1 MSDDFK
7 IITEIAC
14 SHHEKYDGSGY
25 YRHLKGEEI
34 PYGGRILAVA
44 DVFDA
49 ITSKRHYR
57 DKMPIQNVID
67 ILISG
72 KDKHFDG
79 NLVDVFLKI
88 SADKVVR
95 VFLTENHHCFKDE
108 DSETLSRYNLKDIY
122 NFINDENATDE
133 QKHIAELF
141 NFYYSGNVV
150 NREGL

>member
-1 MSDDFK
+1 
-7 IITEIAC
+7 
-14 SHHEKYDGSGY
+14 
-25 YRHLKGEEI
+25 
-34 PYGGRILAVA
+34 
-44 DVFDA
+44 
-49 ITSKRHYR
+49 
-57 DKMPIQNVID
+57 MPIQNVID

-133 QKHIAELF
+133 QNILRNCLIF
-141 NFYYSGNVV
+141 IILGM
-150 NREGL
+150 

>member
-1 MSDDFK
+1 
-7 IITEIAC
+7 
-14 SHHEKYDGSGY
+14 
-25 YRHLKGEEI
+25 
-34 PYGGRILAVA
+34 
-44 DVFDA
+44 
-49 ITSKRHYR
+49 
-57 DKMPIQNVID
+57 MPIQNVID

>member
-44 DVFDA
+44 DVFDV